1 MPSTALR
8 KKAAHDHDTHVAIVT
23 LGLVLSTQSL
33 QAQDRSR
40 YRDFQLGS
48 DLQSVSALANVAA
61 TDAKTIH
68 QRPAVMQELEWRRPY
83 VVSGSTGPQ
92 TDPVERIV
100 FSFYNDQL
108 FRLVIA
114 YDRQR
119 TDGMTSGD
127 MIEALSQTYGSALKS
142 GRAKAPA
149 VASQIE
155 AESGEVEERES
166 ARKPLSA

>member
-1 MPSTALR
+1 M
-8 KKAAHDHDTHVAIVT
+8 
-23 LGLVLSTQSL
+23 
-33 QAQDRSR
+33 
-40 YRDFQLGS
+40 
-48 DLQSVSALANVAA
+48 QSVSALANVAA

-92 TDPVERIV
+92 TDLVERIV

-127 MIEALSQTYGSALKS
+127 MTEALS
-142 GRAKAPA
+142 
-149 VASQIE
+149 
-155 AESGEVEERES
+155 
-166 ARKPLSA
+166 